1 MNYATIKKNDVANGP
16 GVRISLFVSGCRHRC
31 KNCFNAELRSF
42 DYGKAYTQAV
52 EDEVMQALSRPFIE
66 GITFLGGEPMEP
78 ENQPHVLRLMERIH
92 RELPEKTMWIY
103 TGYDFEGDL
112 LAAKLGDWHVTERIL
127 QLADV
132 IVDGEFVDE
141 LKSPDLRFKGSS
153 NQRIIDVQTSLTKDE
168 IVLWRDE
175 FTTEKDG

>member
-1 MNYATIKKNDVANGP
+1 MRLTPA
-16 GVRISLFVSGCRHRC
+16 
-31 KNCFNAELRSF
+31 
-42 DYGKAYTQAV
+42 Q
-52 EDEVMQALSRPFIE
+52 
-66 GITFLGGEPMEP
+66 FLVYDG
-78 ENQPHVLRLMERIH
+78 VLRFSEDGVEYEVAAGEYFIQRKGTMQRGDVPSDAPKYLYIHFLADWTENGSGLPRQGNFDIAALWPLMERID

-112 LAAKLGDWHVTERIL
+112 LAGKLGDWSVTERIL

-153 NQRIIDVQTSLTKDE
+153 NQRIIDVQASLAKDE

>member
-52 EDEVMQALSRPFIE
+52 EDEVMQALSRPFIA

-78 ENQPHVLRLMERIH
+78 ENQPHVLRLMERID

-112 LAAKLGDWHVTERIL
+112 LAAKLGDWSVT
-127 QLADV
+127 
-132 IVDGEFVDE
+132 
-141 LKSPDLRFKGSS
+141 
-153 NQRIIDVQTSLTKDE
+153 
-168 IVLWRDE
+168 
-175 FTTEKDG
+175 